1 MYMVITTDYDIL
13 YTGQNHLKSEP
24 IFIFTKDFGAISQKP
39 TCMKMIKKKVI
50 LKKYDFNFIEKQY
63 LRNSYS
69 SLKRTKVFFAP
80 ST

>member
-50 LKKYDFNFIEKQY
+50 FKK
-63 LRNSYS
+63 
-69 SLKRTKVFFAP
+69 
-80 ST
+80 